1 MTISTKNVK
10 LSSVVYLTMLLPVSK
25 FGQLMLILKDGERL
39 ANFRFQQFLLEQSMC
54 HVASYYVVS
63 NINIDVIDLPAIKVR
78 MICALLGK

>member
-1 MTISTKNVK
+1 
-10 LSSVVYLTMLLPVSK
+10 MLLPVSK

-63 NINIDVIDLPAIKVR
+63 NINMDVIDLPAIKVR
-78 MICALLGK
+78 MTCALLGKDASC